1 MSKPNETI
9 SCNHSEQHQRQHS
22 VLFVCLG
29 NICRSPMAEIIM
41 KCLVKEKKIHHL
53 WYIDSA
59 GTASYHSGEA
69 PDERTLQTC
78 KKYYPWFDSSEL
90 KARQIQTSDFER
102 FDYILVMDES
112 NLRNVEKLKSK
123 LNHHNST
130 IVKLL
135 GYYDPIK
142 KNSIVEDP
150 YYGGMD
156 GFEINFQQITRSL
169 ENFIDMVH
177 QNNNN

>member
-1 MSKPNETI
+1 MSKPHNN
-9 SCNHSEQHQRQHS
+9 SQVHS

-41 KCLVKEKKIHHL
+41 KCLVKEKNLHHL

-59 GTASYHSGEA
+59 GTASYHSGDA

-78 KKYYPWFDSSEL
+78 QKHYPWFDASEL
-90 KARQIQTSDFER
+90 QARQIQTSDFER

-112 NLRNVEKLKSK
+112 NLRNVENLKNK
-123 LNHHNST
+123 KKHQT
-130 IVKLL
+130 DKAIVKLL
-135 GYYDPIK
+135 GYYDPVK
-142 KNSIVEDP
+142 QNSIVEDP

-156 GFEINFQQITRSL
+156 GFQNNFQQIKRSL
-169 ENFIDMVH
+169 ENFIHLVH
-177 QNNNN
+177 EQKETTN